1 MIQCGLPSTRASPQ
15 TRGLA
20 GGCQPPHAWPQCNG
34 RDAGRCSWRFV
45 ACPDNQT
52 LAAYMPCSLRGIGFA
67 AGARSRLRA
76 WKQPEETAF
85 PGIPSAAQARNE
97 GKKHA
102 IVRRRNRWSANTCT
116 PSAHHPPASCMLQA
130 VHSPEPGRAAQHRQR
145 PQPTAERKH
154 GSGIPTDRAVFGLRA
169 SACEPRPRATLLRS
183 DMPAYSA
190 CHARLVSEKTIENS
204 AVLLTRHKNIA
215 SRLQRLI
222 PDSTSVLLT
231 H

>member
-1 MIQCGLPSTRASPQ
+1 MRGLPSPRASPQ

-20 GGCQPPHAWPQCNG
+20 GGCQPPHAWPECNG

-145 PQPTAERKH
+145 PNPRQNGNTGAGYRQTGPSSAFGRVPASHGRERPFSGPTC
-154 GSGIPTDRAVFGLRA
+154 P
-169 SACEPRPRATLLRS
+169 
-183 DMPAYSA
+183 
-190 CHARLVSEKTIENS
+190 
-204 AVLLTRHKNIA
+204 LTVHPCP
-215 SRLQRLI
+215 SRLGK
-222 PDSTSVLLT
+222 DD
-231 H
+231 